1 MQWEATDQFGNL
13 YVMTSTAVSIDELR
27 PQLESLI
34 EQLRFRTGGAPFT
47 VTVDTEY
54 GEINGPDPNG
64 VSHVIRCGWVEG
76 LPAEYVQDI
85 VDALQA
91 ECDAQGVVGATIQLA

>member
-13 YVMTSTAVSIDELR
+13 YVMTSTAVGIDELR

-34 EQLRFRTGGAPFT
+34 EQLRVRTGGAPFT

-76 LPAEYVQDI
+76 LPAEQAQD
-85 VDALQA
+85 VLDALQEA
-91 ECDAQGVVGATIQLA
+91 CAAQGVADATIQLA